1 MKESALAFDFMIF
14 PLKFNYPEGRDIFL
28 FCSVPYFQWTLG
40 IVGIHY
46 ILFDEN
52 E

>member
-1 MKESALAFDFMIF
+1 MKESALEFDFMIF
-14 PLKFNYPEGRDIFL
+14 PLKSNYLEGRDIFL
-28 FCSVPYFQWTLG
+28 LCSVPYFQWILG
-40 IVGIHY
+40 VVGINY